1 MSELMRWRRRA
12 EPDDGFALIVVMVVI
27 SIVTIMTI
35 GMIATGLHLDQA
47 TARGRRHSVALQ
59 AAEAGLDQAVY
70 QLSEDGLYTGTGGPV
85 PVPGGQYEV
94 TVTVPRRGWATIVS
108 TGYVPTKTA
117 ANVVKRRIR
126 ATYGPERAFRYA
138 LFSESGLEVKN
149 NGETVG
155 DVFANQAVVLTNNSA
170 VRGSVTS
177 ATGKVQLENNAT
189 VRKNDEGE
197 GGDVRSGGYD
207 LGGAWGVQL
216 QGGAVVEG
224 NVSARAEQCPG
235 SSADDSLYN
244 VSNNGQIQGNAV
256 ARGNINGSVQGSK
269 TPFTCVERP
278 ATQQLPQFHYDPEL
292 YPSPNEYGAS
302 PDADGVRTGAL
313 AAFQTWA
320 GTHKDSMTGTHRVM
334 DAACRDA
341 PGGTDN
347 KVELTDT
354 TITGDFTLIT
364 NCRVDFGNGSSY
376 SGSPD
381 AYVTIIS
388 LNGSTS
394 PAAIDIKNNFE
405 IPNPGP
411 AVLMY
416 SPGLIEVKNDSE
428 TNGAVFAG
436 SISFKNNMDVT
447 YDPRVERTIGFGS
460 KRYERISWEEI
471 PAT

>member
-12 EPDDGFALIVVMVVI
+12 EGDDGFALIVVMVVI

-70 QLSEDGLYTGTGGPV
+70 QLSQDSLYTGTGGPV

-94 TVTVPRRGWATIVS
+94 TVTVPRRGWATIES

-155 DVFANQAVVLTNNSA
+155 DVFANGSVILTNGSG

-177 ATGKVQLENNAT
+177 ATGTVELDNGAT
-189 VRKNDEGE
+189 VRKDDEGE
-197 GGDVRSGGYD
+197 GGDIRSGGYD
-207 LGGAWGVQL
+207 LGGSWGVQL
-216 QGGAVVEG
+216 QSGAVVEG

-235 SSADDSLYN
+235 SAGDDSRYN
-244 VSNNGQIQGNAV
+244 VSNDGQIQGNAV

-269 TPFTCVERP
+269 TPFTCVERQ

-292 YPSPNEYGAS
+292 YPSPNEYGTS
-302 PDADGVRTGAL
+302 PDADGVATGARS
-313 AAFQTWA
+313 AFQAWVA
-320 GTHKDSMTGTHRVM
+320 GHSSSMTGTHRIM
-334 DAACRDA
+334 DTGCRGD
-341 PGGTDN
+341 PSGSTSVIELGG
-347 KVELTDT
+347 T
-354 TITGDFTLIT
+354 TITGEFTLIT
-364 NCRVDFGNGSSY
+364 NCRLDFSNNAAY
-376 SGSPD
+376 SGTSD
-381 AYVTIIS
+381 AHVTIIS
-388 LNGSTS
+388 LNASTN

-405 IPNPGP
+405 IPDPGP

-416 SPGLIEVKNDSE
+416 SPGLIQVKNNPGA
-428 TNGAVFAG
+428 NGAVFAG

-447 YDPRVERTIGFGS
+447 YDERVERTVGFGS